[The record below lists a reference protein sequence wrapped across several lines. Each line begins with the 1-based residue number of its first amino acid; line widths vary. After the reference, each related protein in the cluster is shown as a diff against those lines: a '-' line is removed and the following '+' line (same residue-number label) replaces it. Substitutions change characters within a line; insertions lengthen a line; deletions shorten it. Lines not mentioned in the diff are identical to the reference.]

1 MKTVYL
7 AGPIMGCD
15 RGEANDWRIYCASR
29 LAEHGICGVSP
40 LRCEPLV
47 GQTYQMEY
55 ADPKFGTARAISS
68 KNLFDVYHC
77 DAGIYRVPPQKLGL
91 KWTGNPGAQTPI
103 PCVVKPWSVGTLQE
117 LAWAKIWN
125 KPALLVTTDPYLLT
139 HPEVNASAGWAVETL
154 EEAEEIIVGLLGGYM
169 PGGKNV

>member
-1 MKTVYL
+1 MRTVYL

-15 RGEANDWRIYCASR
+15 RGEANDWRIECAAR
-29 LAEHGICGVSP
+29 LAEHGIRGVSP

-47 GQTYQMEY
+47 GDTYQMEY

-77 DAGIYRVPPQKLGL
+77 DAGIYRVPPQELGIRFDD
-91 KWTGNPGAQTPI
+91 TGI
-103 PCVVKPWSVGTLQE
+103 PEPYVKKPWSVGTLQE

-125 KPALLVTTDPYLLT
+125 KPAILVTTDPYLLE
-139 HPEVNASAGWAVETL
+139 HPVVNASAGWAVQTL